1 MQFYIPAANQAEV
14 ESSFGMFLCQLGGR
28 YYSDDLMNSAF
39 DQPEAYQAFREFT
52 ELFTLYGVP
61 VSASFFNRFRTGE
74 IPIGITDFTAYMQ
87 LLGRRAGAWRQMG
100 GGPYPR
106 PSGART
112 ERLTGLT
119 TGFWPK
125 AA

>member
-39 DQPEAYQAFREFT
+39 DQPEAYQAFP
-52 ELFTLYGVP
+52 GVHRAVHP
-61 VSASFFNRFRTGE
+61 LRRAGVRSFFNRFRTGE

-87 LLGRRAGAWRQMG
+87 LLAAAPELG
-100 GGPYPR
+100 GKWGWPLSPAI
-106 PSGART
+106 GART